1 MMHKAEESEL
11 VSSQFKFSNVC
22 QLTDREYRLLGFFVF
37 FFFPLLTKID
47 NFP

>member
-22 QLTDREYRLLGFFVF
+22 QLTDQEYRLLVFFVVF
-37 FFFPLLTKID
+37 LPLLTKID